1 MTMFLKR
8 IESIPAA
15 AMLLLACGAA
25 IPVAAQTSPSTPT
38 ATTCSTAPTGLT
50 ALNFERALTLSD
62 VLTTLTPNLPS
73 NELASIAAGAQDVR
87 EIFIYNPQA
96 GTVTSTV
103 FLVAAGAPLPTPNFN
118 FQTGVIQSTTISI
131 SQTLTS
137 CSPLPSL
144 LLIGTVSSSTASG
157 LYGTLTGAPA
167 AVSIGYTTDTPPL
180 INNVAEIISGVVVA
194 YSAAGTGTLTFP
206 VAPVVPPGSTGG
218 VTIVVTSPQ
227 LGTLVSG
234 AKPVQNTTN
243 PLLLDA
249 SKSTGNGSLTFTW
262 SSMGQ
267 PVNFTGTGTPGQI
280 NVTFPSKGD
289 FTVVLTV
296 TDPTGATQS
305 LSFILEYI

>member
-15 AMLLLACGAA
+15 AMLLIACGAA
-25 IPVAAQTSPSTPT
+25 IPVAAQTAPSAPT
-38 ATTCSTAPTGLT
+38 TTTCSTAPTGLT

-62 VLTTLTPNLPS
+62 VLTTLTPNLPA

-87 EIFIYNPQA
+87 EIFVYNPQA

-118 FQTGVIQSTTISI
+118 FQTGVIQSTAISI

-137 CSPLPSL
+137 CSPSPSL
-144 LLIGTVSSSTASG
+144 LLIGTVSSSTAGG
-157 LYGTLTGAPA
+157 LYGSLTGAPA

-180 INNVAEIISGVVVA
+180 INNVAEVISGVVVA
-194 YSAAGTGTLTFP
+194 YSAAGTGTVTFP
-206 VAPVVPPGSTGG
+206 TAPVIPPGSTGG

-280 NVTFPSKGD
+280 DVTFPSKGD

-296 TDPTGATQS
+296 TDPTGATQT